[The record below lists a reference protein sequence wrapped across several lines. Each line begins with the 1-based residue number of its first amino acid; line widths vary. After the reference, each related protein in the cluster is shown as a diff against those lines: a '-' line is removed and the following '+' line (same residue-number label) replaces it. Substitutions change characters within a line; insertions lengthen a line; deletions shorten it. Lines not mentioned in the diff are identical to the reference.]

1 VMPGKMALV
10 NYHICRPDRCDD
22 GVCRA
27 VSKCP
32 LKLITQEAP
41 YEIPMT
47 DPFACRGCGSCV
59 QACSEK
65 AICIAKM

>member
-1 VMPGKMALV
+1 
-10 NYHICRPDRCDD
+10 
-22 GVCRA
+22 